1 MIPYHESV
9 SVLSVDLPLL
19 GVDPTRLKH
28 TLKREFGGSEAEL
41 RVVARQAQDLADS
54 GKAVSDRGQELTV
67 DELVGHLQDA
77 PADADLVERWNWW
90 MGALDVAYGGYER
103 FSVRFVRNDE
113 SGVNT

>member
-9 SVLSVDLPLL
+9 SVLSAEYRRLDVDT
-19 GVDPTRLKH
+19 TRLKH
-28 TLKREFGGSEAEL
+28 IFNEEFGGSEAEL
-41 RVVARQAQDLADS
+41 RVVVRQASDLVDS
-54 GKAVSDRGQELTV
+54 GKAASDRGHELTV

-77 PADADLVERWNWW
+77 PEGSDLIERWNWW

-103 FSVRFVRNDE
+103 FSVRFVSDE

>member
-1 MIPYHESV
+1 MPYHESV
-9 SVLSVDLPLL
+9 NVLSAEYPLL
-19 GVDPTRLKH
+19 VVDTTRLKH

-41 RVVARQAQDLADS
+41 RVVIRQAQDLVDA
-54 GKAVSDRGQELTV
+54 GKAAADRGQELTV

>member
-1 MIPYHESV
+1 MPYHESV
-9 SVLSVDLPLL
+9 SVLFADLPRL
-19 GVDPTRLKH
+19 GVDPTRLTH

-103 FSVRFVRNDE
+103 FSVRFVRNDDP
-113 SGVNT
+113 GVNT